1 MSKVQSVTESLV
13 EMEEQQTLDRVREL
27 LEAGE
32 SPKAILDA
40 LSEGMNV
47 VGERYG
53 KKEYFLADLVM
64 AAEIFKQ
71 SMEIL
76 RPAIAEERGG
86 AEAEVLGHV
95 VVGTVEGDLH
105 DIGKNIFVALARNAG
120 FAVHDLGIDVP
131 PETFIAEIKRQGAQ
145 VLGMSGILTMSVQP
159 MVRTVEMLQE
169 AGLRDEVK
177 VIIGGLPVDGRW
189 AETVGADAYTDD
201 AYEGV
206 QLVRSFVEVTA

>member
-169 AGLRDEVK
+169 AGLRDEVN